1 MSGGVYGG
9 GKLFIVN
16 SLTSDMFQDRLS
28 RMVLENSAALGCKQE
43 SLLSHSHAVSVSVD
57 SSKSSEDSPS
67 PLTVPVTLTLASH
80 SDYSIIIT
88 GVKAF

>member
-9 GKLFIVN
+9 GKSFIVN

-43 SLLSHSHAVSVSVD
+43 SLLSHSQSHSE
-57 SSKSSEDSPS
+57 SSKSSEDPPS

-88 GVKAF
+88 GVNAF